1 MLRDRIVEGFIV
13 GDIEGDWLCKFD
25 ALGELLCTAESSAG
39 CIVSVE
45 DIATVSRARLTN
57 SDLDAS
63 IAQDIQGWSR
73 NKARTAGMVSVWGQ
87 GGSYMYQRVLTA
99 SKQIEAP

>member
-1 MLRDRIVEGFIV
+1 MLGDRIVEGFVV

-45 DIATVSRARLTN
+45 GIAIVSRGGLTN
-57 SDLDAS
+57 SDLDAR
-63 IAQDIQGWSR
+63 IAQDIQSWSR
-73 NKARTAGMVSVWGQ
+73 NKARTAGMLSV
-87 GGSYMYQRVLTA
+87 
-99 SKQIEAP
+99 